1 MKRRHIIFIN
11 LFFLGLMLFSA
22 GVVYQFM
29 TGTKPLAFI
38 KSLGQNNKA
47 TMVTTSA
54 CTTKAPLKLTGAKAA
69 PLVKLSQYQ
78 QACHSFVTDTAM
90 VFISMPMSDS
100 QAKAYAAQDADML
113 KDFSKQGVRPLV
125 IAEPTDQSGTQINF
139 ADTASGAYN
148 DYFKTYFEALK
159 AAGISDAQLGIWA
172 PFPEANLPYWNNNQ
186 PQYFAPSVNNY
197 VGALR
202 AAFPT
207 AQTSV
212 LLNSATY
219 ETTDFNWENG
229 DYSSLL
235 PYVNGITPGFV
246 NYAGLQGF
254 PWMARQGGT
263 GSILNAAEFLNPSL
277 LSEMAD
283 ALGTKKVWF
292 NTGTFG
298 TKYALD
304 PAAIVTMTPE
314 RRKAVLTTIDTQ
326 AVLLQKKGYE
336 VAVNIFAQDKSKESE
351 ETNWSYWSGSDPFSS
366 NATPVIT
373 DFINQLNSQNI
384 SFWLFDK

>member
-1 MKRRHIIFIN
+1 MKRRHIVLIN
-11 LFFLGLMLFSA
+11 LLFVGLMLFSS

-38 KSLGQNNKA
+38 KSLGHRSNTTVVA
-47 TMVTTSA
+47 TNA
-54 CTTKAPLKLTGAKAA
+54 CTAKDPLKLSGAKAA

-78 QACHSFVTDTAM
+78 QACHSFVADTVM

-113 KDFSKQGVRPLV
+113 KDFSKHGVRPLV
-125 IAEPTDQSGTQINF
+125 IAEPTDQSGAQINF
-139 ADTASGAYN
+139 ADTADGSYN
-148 DYFKTYFEALK
+148 DYFQTYFETLK
-159 AAGISDAQLGIWA
+159 GAGILDAQLGIWT
-172 PFPEANLPYWNNNQ
+172 PFPEANLPYWSNNQ

-197 VGALR
+197 VAALR
-202 AAFPT
+202 ASFPA

-212 LLNSATY
+212 MLNSATY
-219 ETTDFNWENG
+219 QTTDFNWENG

-235 PYVNGITPGFV
+235 PYVKGITPGSI

-263 GSILNAAEFLNPSL
+263 ASILNAAEFLNPNL

-298 TKYALD
+298 AKYALD
-304 PAAIVTMTPE
+304 PAATVTMTPE
-314 RRKAVLTTIDTQ
+314 RRKAVMTTIDTQ
-326 AVLLQKKGYE
+326 ALLLQKKGYD
-336 VAVNIFAQDKSKESE
+336 VAVNIFAQDKSKTSE

-366 NATPVIT
+366 KDTPVIT
-373 DFINQLNSQNI
+373 DFINQLSTQNI

>member
-1 MKRRHIIFIN
+1 MKRRHILLIN

-38 KSLGQNNKA
+38 KSLGHHNSA
-47 TMVTTSA
+47 SVVETTA
-54 CTTKAPLKLTGAKAA
+54 CTQKAALKLSGAKAA

-90 VFISMPMSDS
+90 VFVSMPMSANE
-100 QAKAYAAQDADML
+100 AKDYALQDADML
-113 KDFSKQGVRPLV
+113 KDFSKHGVRPLV
-125 IAEPTDQSGTQINF
+125 IAEPTDQTGAQIDF
-139 ADTASGAYN
+139 AETANGSYNAYFQI
-148 DYFKTYFEALK
+148 YFQTLK
-159 AAGISDAQLGIWA
+159 AAGISDAQLGIWT

-197 VGALR
+197 VGTMHAV
-202 AAFPT
+202 FPA

-235 PYVNGITPGFV
+235 PYVKGITPGSI

-254 PWMARQGGT
+254 PWVARQGGA
-263 GSILNAAEFLNPSL
+263 GSILNGAEYLSPSL

-283 ALGTKKVWF
+283 SLGTKKVWF

-298 TKYALD
+298 SKYTLD
-304 PAAIVTMTPE
+304 PASTVTMTPE
-314 RRKAVLTTIDTQ
+314 RRKAVLATVDTQ
-326 AVLLQKKGYE
+326 ALVLQKKGYQ
-336 VAVNIFAQDKSKESE
+336 VAVNIFAQDKSKDSE
-351 ETNWSYWSGSDPFSS
+351 ETNWSYWSGTDPFSS
-366 NATPVIT
+366 TSTPVIT
-373 DFINQLNSQNI
+373 DFINQLDSQNI